1 MDAPKAPASASPRP
15 LPGAS
20 PDAPDARTRRRTRFI
35 GAGLLVALALW
46 MARSYLASL
55 GWAVIIAL
63 SVWPLYRRIEHHRR
77 DAPILTPLLV
87 TGLLAVVLL
96 VPVAMV
102 LVEFGR
108 EAQSIVTWMENAQQ
122 HGIPVPDWAQR
133 LPLLGHVL
141 DVWWRT
147 HLSAPQAAGALFG
160 SLDAGTVTGWSKT
173 LGSALATRL
182 LHAFI
187 TFMALFMLLRHG
199 ERIGVHVLEVTDR
212 WLGRP
217 GEKLAEKMAAAVRGT
232 VNGTLLV
239 AIGEGLLIGAGF
251 VVAGVPHAVLFAIL
265 TTAFA
270 MLPLGAWF
278 AFGTAALVHVLSGG
292 TILAAAAVLGWGAAV
307 MLVGDNIVQPA
318 LIGGSVRLP
327 FLWTLVGILGGLE
340 TFGLIGLFLG
350 PVIMAALL
358 TVWRSQVAVAPEA
371 IDRPPPSVVP

>member
-1 MDAPKAPASASPRP
+1 MDVKQPSAHAPPRP

-20 PDAPDARTRRRTRFI
+20 SAAPDARTRRRTRFV
-35 GAGLLVALALW
+35 GAGLLTALALW
-46 MARSYLASL
+46 TARSYLASL

-77 DAPILTPLLV
+77 DAPIVTPLLV
-87 TGLLAVVLL
+87 TGVLAVVLL
-96 VPVAMV
+96 VPIALV

-108 EAQSIVTWMENAQQ
+108 EAQSVIAWMENAQQ
-122 HGIPVPDWAQR
+122 HGLPVPEWAQR

-147 HLSAPQAAGALFG
+147 HLSAPQSAGALLG
-160 SLDAGTVTGWSKT
+160 SLDAETVTAWSKT
-173 LGSALATRL
+173 LGGALASRL

-199 ERIGVHVLEVTDR
+199 ERIGAHVLDVTDR

-217 GEKLAEKMAAAVRGT
+217 GERLAERMAEAVRGT
-232 VNGTLLV
+232 VNGTILV
-239 AIGEGLLIGAGF
+239 AIGEGLLIGAGL

-270 MLPLGAWF
+270 MLPMGAWF
-278 AFGTAALVHVLSGG
+278 AFGTAAIVLALSGG
-292 TILAAAAVLGWGAAV
+292 SLLAAVAVFGWGAAV
-307 MLVGDNIVQPA
+307 MLVGDNVVQPA

-358 TVWRSQVAVAPEA
+358 TIWRSQVAVAHEA
-371 IDRPPPSVVP
+371 PDRTSTP